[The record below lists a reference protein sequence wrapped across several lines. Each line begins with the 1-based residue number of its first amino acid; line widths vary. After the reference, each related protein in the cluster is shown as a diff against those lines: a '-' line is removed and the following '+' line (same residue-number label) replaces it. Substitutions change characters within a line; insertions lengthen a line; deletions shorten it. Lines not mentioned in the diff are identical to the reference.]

1 MTIPRPENTVQRLT
15 TWATVLVAL
24 AVLSVGCGPGS
35 ANTPPPS
42 RAEILV
48 SLTELVIVP
57 GYRDASKAA
66 AELRLSIDSLCDS
79 SGQDALHSARQSWR
93 KARDR
98 WVRTEAFRF
107 GPAMDRRSLSLVD
120 WWPIDPEKVRRIL
133 SEGNTVS
140 PEQVRQFMSSTQR
153 GLGAIEYLLFDGEGD
168 TSAHLPPDPA
178 RCQYMKAVAAVIEE
192 ETSELLRAW
201 EGTNNEESYAGFFS
215 GTAMSSLLAAEA
227 ESNAVRSMV
236 FLVRTIADMRLGPAL
251 GIAQDVYPPAFPSG
265 KADHSKE
272 DLHNQLVSLANLYN
286 GSEGDKNALGISHHV
301 RQLAPET
308 DARMRDSF
316 QASLGAVEDLPGS
329 VVSTIAAEP
338 ERAMAAYRS
347 IKELQRVLNT
357 EVVSVLG
364 VSVGFSDTDGDR

>member
-1 MTIPRPENTVQRLT
+1 MPSPEGPIRRFT
-15 TWATVLVAL
+15 TWATVLVVLAAL
-24 AVLSVGCGPGS
+24 LVACGPGRD
-35 ANTPPPS
+35 NRPPPT
-42 RAEILV
+42 RADILV
-48 SLTELVIVP
+48 SLTELVILP
-57 GYRDASKAA
+57 GYRDASIAA
-66 AELRLSIDSLCDS
+66 AELRLSITSLCDS
-79 SGQDALHSARQSWR
+79 PGEDALHSARQSWR
-93 KARDR
+93 KARDH
-98 WVRTEAFRF
+98 WVLTEAFRF

-120 WWPIDPEKVRRIL
+120 WWPIDPERIDRTL
-133 SEGNTVS
+133 AEGDAVT

-153 GLGAIEYLLFDGEGD
+153 GLGAIEYLLFDGERD

-251 GIAQDVYPPAFPSG
+251 GIAQDVYPPAFPEG

-347 IKELQRVLNT
+347 IKELQRALNT